1 MTTIISK
8 NDFKIIRDTRK
19 NNIYTIDF
27 EPSINNETLINSI
40 IKTRIILGTTS
51 TNNFQTLIFKATS
64 VKTLDQMLEEIK
76 IQNNTRSL
84 SYPTILKMIYD
95 LVTQLNYLITT
106 NSHTFLGYNSENIIV
121 IDDNKFIHLT
131 NEYLKE
137 IDPITETIQISYPF
151 SETDFFL
158 SPELLKIKEIPAN
171 IHYKTSYFSFATLIL
186 YAFTG
191 TNNFESINDIEDN
204 KEQEDTKEKEKEKMN
219 KPLDEK
225 MNNYLDS
232 LYIKDSQLYWLL
244 KKCLKTDPK
253 SRTIQFL

>member
-1 MTTIISK
+1 
-8 NDFKIIRDTRK
+8 
-19 NNIYTIDF
+19 
-27 EPSINNETLINSI
+27 
-40 IKTRIILGTTS
+40 
-51 TNNFQTLIFKATS
+51 
-64 VKTLDQMLEEIK
+64 MLEEIK

-95 LVTQLNYLITT
+95 LATQLNYLITT
-106 NSHTFLGYNSENIIV
+106 NLHTFLGYNPENIIV

-158 SPELLKIKEIPAN
+158 SPELLKIKEIPVN
-171 IHYKTSYFSFATLIL
+171 IHYKTNYFSFATLIL

-204 KEQEDTKEKEKEKMN
+204 KEQEDTKEKEKIN

-253 SRTIQFL
+253 SRTIQF